1 MNMHDHKKHT
11 YTLLTGLLALM
22 ILGMGTAKA
31 EDNPLHV
38 VLEGQASSSNT
49 KTPLWHNANKYGLS
63 TLNRNYAYAR
73 VNVAVGQ
80 LTVNVLGVVGDDVDE
95 GRLQFSQFVDVG
107 KELAGA
113 RALQWWQH
121 LERELSLA
129 LVLVDEFCNAHNA
142 CKSNTFSGVLGV
154 YGVKGS

>member
-1 MNMHDHKKHT
+1 MRLYGNMVA
-11 YTLLTGLLALM
+11 LLDGGGNGNGAR
-22 ILGMGTAKA
+22 TAA
-31 EDNPLHV
+31 
-38 VLEGQASSSNT
+38 
-49 KTPLWHNANKYGLS
+49 NAAAFEA
-63 TLNRNYAYAR
+63 T
-73 VNVAVGQ
+73 VGQ
-80 LTVNVLGVVGDDVDE
+80 LTVNVLGVVGGDVDE